1 MHMAVWAIRESG
13 VKIALFVTC
22 LLPFFWLLTDTF
34 LGRLGGNP
42 IETLHFRTG
51 DWTLRFLCL
60 TLALRPARVLTGQIW
75 IMRLRR
81 MIGLFTFFYATLHM
95 LVYVLLDQS
104 FSWAQIRDEIPETP
118 YVIVGMLAY
127 LLLLP
132 LALTSTKKMQRRLGR
147 NWKKLHS
154 LIYGAALLA
163 PWHYFWLVKKD
174 YCEPLFYATLIVL
187 LLGFRVAQAR
197 RKRLRIRN
205 SAQLLGDG

>member
-1 MHMAVWAIRESG
+1 MAIG
-13 VKIALFVTC
+13 KIQGRVYRFLVFIAC
-22 LLPFFWLLTDTF
+22 LLPFFCLLIDTL
-34 LGRLGGNP
+34 LGRLGANP
-42 IETLHFRTG
+42 VETLHFRTG

-60 TLALRPARVLTGQIW
+60 TLALRPARVLSGQNW
-75 IMRLRR
+75 PLRFRR
-81 MIGLFTFFYATLHM
+81 MVGLFTFFYATLHM
-95 LVYVLLDQS
+95 LVYVALDQS

-118 YVIVGMLAY
+118 YVIVGLLAY
-127 LLLLP
+127 LLLTP

-163 PWHYFWLVKKD
+163 LGHYFWLVKKD
-174 YCEPLFYATLIVL
+174 YSEPLFYTILILL

-197 RKRLRIRN
+197 RKRRRIRN